1 MDNTKE
7 KLHVSMSY
15 DEAQTIPLALHET
28 HMARADRRLRW
39 TCLSL
44 CICWAVSLIATV
56 IAFVWLWNQYDYE
69 SSTELSGV
77 YNLVDSE
84 GNVISSDLTP
94 EDVIRIVDT
103 LDGEGKE
110 NQNQN

>member
-15 DEAQTIPLALHET
+15 DEAQTSPLALHET
-28 HMARADRRLRW
+28 PMARADRRLRW